1 MGCGTGAGSF
11 GTTDLPKITPRVPC
25 AGLACYDTPMAEKTP
40 ADPSSVGLPV
50 RTFLY
55 TVEQI
60 AFMLNLDESTVM
72 RRGYLHFTGLSIGT
86 PPPDL
91 IAARNI
97 APPGQAEVWRVA
109 EQELVRWLKRKGF
122 HIYLRGWTKK

>member
-1 MGCGTGAGSF
+1 
-11 GTTDLPKITPRVPC
+11 
-25 AGLACYDTPMAEKTP
+25 MAEKTP
-40 ADPSSVGLPV
+40 LDPTTVGLPV

-55 TVEQI
+55 TLEQI
-60 AFMLNLDESTVM
+60 AYMLNLDEATFV
-72 RRGYLHFTGLSIGT
+72 RRGFLHFTGVSIGT

-97 APPGQAEVWRVA
+97 AQPDADPIWRVS

-122 HIYLRGWTKK
+122 HVYLRGWANK